1 MAAVFGDVVV
11 LRAMAEPLIGIDE
24 VKAFPDSLARVLGG
38 EPIRLGEAAPERA
51 PGHSARTVSTS
62 WPIQ

>member
-38 EPIRLGEAAPERA
+38 EPIRLQATQLERYRHLGPYSDGA
-51 PGHSARTVSTS
+51 QDAT
-62 WPIQ
+62 